1 MSGNE
6 AWEPLH
12 NELARWQEAGRTA
25 VFWWRDD
32 DAFEPT
38 VALDTLLDLANRYEV
53 PVTLAVVPA
62 KAGQPLARRLAGE
75 RHAAVA
81 VHGWA
86 HHNHA
91 SESEK
96 KQELGHHRLAEA
108 VLGELYHGFLHLKQL
123 HETSFVPML
132 VPPWNRID
140 PLLIPKLSAL
150 GFENLS
156 TYGPAADEEP
166 IGILNTHVDIIDW
179 HGTRGGRPDEELIA
193 ELVAEL
199 QTRFDGSDEP
209 IGLLTHHLDHDV
221 QAWGFCERLFKA
233 TAGNKAVAWKPA
245 AALMKA

>member
-123 HETSFVPML
+123 HEASFVPML

-140 PLLIPKLSAL
+140 PLLIPEVRSVLTVEGSVASRA
-150 GFENLS
+150 GA
-156 TYGPAADEEP
+156 G
-166 IGILNTHVDIIDW
+166 
-179 HGTRGGRPDEELIA
+179 GTAPD
-193 ELVAEL
+193 
-199 QTRFDGSDEP
+199 R
-209 IGLLTHHLDHDV
+209 V
-221 QAWGFCERLFKA
+221 QEQL
-233 TAGNKAVAWKPA
+233 
-245 AALMKA
+245 AALTERVRAITGALATTRRDLV